1 MKKPVTTWD
10 EWHQRHRR
18 FPGVAYCV
26 ELLKRRNTQGE
37 LVDTICGV
45 LEENATEH
53 AAELLSAVDDE
64 NNLPV
69 RLVLLGV
76 IENAALET
84 AIPFWFGLLTG
95 SDSIERLYAVRAL
108 KQIDTKE
115 SRRLL
120 WQAGEK

>member
-18 FPGVAYCV
+18 FPGVEYCV

-45 LEENATEH
+45 LEENAIEH
-53 AAELLSAVDDE
+53 VDKLLAAVDQDE
-64 NNLPV
+64 NLPV
-69 RLVLLGV
+69 RIMLLGV
-76 IENAALET
+76 IENAALEI
-84 AIPFWFGLLTG
+84 AIPFWSGLLSG
-95 SDSIERLYAVRAL
+95 SDSTERLYAARAL
-108 KQIDTKE
+108 KRIDTKE
-115 SRRLL
+115 SRRSL